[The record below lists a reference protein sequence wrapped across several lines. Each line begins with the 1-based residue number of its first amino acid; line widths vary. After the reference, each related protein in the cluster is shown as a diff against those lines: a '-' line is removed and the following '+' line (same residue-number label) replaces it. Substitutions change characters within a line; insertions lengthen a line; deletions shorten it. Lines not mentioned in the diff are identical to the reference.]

1 VKFVNSNGCVVE
13 NINLDFVSA
22 PSLRNSNYGIYFYR
36 CSNVTLNNTC
46 VKNTSGAGVL
56 FLECI
61 KPKVYNLVV
70 ENTLADGLHFANCE
84 KPVFDLITT
93 NNTGDDGVA
102 LVNYGS
108 ALNYTG
114 GEGTRIFVKNS
125 AARGIAVVGQSN
137 VNIEKFTVDDTSS
150 GGIYIAQE
158 GAYNTRVPDNVRFI
172 DGVINNAGCY
182 GVGVGNR
189 FGISY
194 NNTGYVYLKGI
205 QVNGA
210 YSRGFSGVSSG
221 FVNAQDIEVNNTVI
235 GDAVNLNA
243 NSLLLDNIRT
253 SECNGYGLWVNGCNT
268 YIAKNI
274 SIKNAS
280 KGNPLNRAFWFS
292 NNTNLDVNGVIVID
306 DQTIPTGHKFG
317 ESSNLTGNIQNISAN
332 VKNGNSSYQ
341 TLSSGVV
348 FQGKPTQLLLNEK
361 SQLNTPNTFSEINS
375 FLKGINI
382 PELTNGRTGRGSLTN
397 GVLTKTVSTATTQ
410 SIPEI
415 TCISVSGTW
424 TLTVRVVAVCTA
436 NTLTITAYKSDGTVN
451 TGDTSTYTYNVK
463 N

>member
-210 YSRGFSGVSSG
+210 YSRGFQGY
-221 FVNAQDIEVNNTVI
+221 
-235 GDAVNLNA
+235 
-243 NSLLLDNIRT
+243 LL
-253 SECNGYGLWVNGCNT
+253 V
-268 YIAKNI
+268 
-274 SIKNAS
+274 
-280 KGNPLNRAFWFS
+280 
-292 NNTNLDVNGVIVID
+292 
-306 DQTIPTGHKFG
+306 
-317 ESSNLTGNIQNISAN
+317 
-332 VKNGNSSYQ
+332 
-341 TLSSGVV
+341 
-348 FQGKPTQLLLNEK
+348 LLM
-361 SQLNTPNTFSEINS
+361 
-375 FLKGINI
+375 LKI
-382 PELTNGRTGRGSLTN
+382 L
-397 GVLTKTVSTATTQ
+397 K
-410 SIPEI
+410 
-415 TCISVSGTW
+415 
-424 TLTVRVVAVCTA
+424 
-436 NTLTITAYKSDGTVN
+436 
-451 TGDTSTYTYNVK
+451 
-463 N
+463 